1 RRGRRG
7 HAFTLAPLRELV
19 RALGGMIT
27 GDEVAP
33 VELDKKMRSRMTLLG
48 SRGLQGVALAGL
60 DMAAWDAL
68 AVAAGLPLATLLG
81 GRPRP
86 IPAYN
91 SLGMIPPARRPTP
104 PPRRR
109 PPASRP

>member
-1 RRGRRG
+1 
-7 HAFTLAPLRELV
+7 
-19 RALGGMIT
+19 MIT

-33 VELDKKMRSRMTLLG
+33 VELDKKMRSRMTLFG

-81 GRPRP
+81 GRPDP
-86 IPAYN
+86 
-91 SLGMIPPARRPTP
+91 SPPTTAWE
-104 PPRRR
+104 
-109 PPASRP
+109 